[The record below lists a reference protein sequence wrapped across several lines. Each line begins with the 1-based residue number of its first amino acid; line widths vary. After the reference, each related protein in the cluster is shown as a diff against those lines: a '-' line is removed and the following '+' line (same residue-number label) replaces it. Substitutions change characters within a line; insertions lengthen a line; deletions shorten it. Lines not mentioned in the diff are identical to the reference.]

1 MLMKSKVLLGMM
13 ETVGLGFL
21 GLDRLY
27 MGCGWTALAKL
38 SSFVIAI
45 LLCYMFPTV
54 GLVYALFH
62 FLWTVFDFVLVAV
75 NAATRSPFNPFCRS
89 TVAWD
94 TDVAI
99 AQYFTPIALVI
110 DVFFLGWYYPASPC
124 FFFD

>member
-13 ETVGLGFL
+13 ESVGLGSF

-27 MGCGWTALAKL
+27 MGCRWTALAKL
-38 SSFVIAI
+38 SSFVLAI
-45 LLCYMFPTV
+45 FLCHMFPPV

-62 FLWTVFDFVLVAV
+62 IFWTVFDFVLVAV
-75 NAATRSPFNPFCRS
+75 NAATRSLFNPFCRS

-110 DVFFLGWYYPASPC
+110 SFFFLGWYYPAFPC
-124 FFFD
+124 SF